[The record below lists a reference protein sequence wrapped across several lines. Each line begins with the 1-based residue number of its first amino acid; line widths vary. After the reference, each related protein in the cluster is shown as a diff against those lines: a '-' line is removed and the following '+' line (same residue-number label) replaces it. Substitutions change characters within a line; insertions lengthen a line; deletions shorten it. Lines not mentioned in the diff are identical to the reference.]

1 MSLFRSLSL
10 GKKLAL
16 GFSLI
21 VAVGIT
27 SGIYYYQQIKT
38 LEALSEGISQ
48 MWLPGIVRSSELK
61 ELVASIHSSQYEYLV
76 ANDEKSRAVADEKLS
91 TAIGSFQIYFKT
103 FSENMSSDEEAGLVA
118 EAETHWNTIN
128 AGNEKF
134 LEFIKAN
141 KTAEAQRLISVEL
154 LEAFKDL
161 EGILKKV
168 GETQYKGG
176 LEASELTGNSFRVT
190 KWITI
195 ASVCASVLLSLL
207 VSFGIYTSITS
218 SLQDIIGN
226 LKNCATTAQ
235 QHSQD
240 LQTTSKSLSANA
252 SEAAL
257 SISGTA
263 SAVEE
268 ITSMIEKTSQNAIQ
282 SQDRSTKSQESV
294 HLGQESAH
302 RFTNSMQDLD
312 SGIVSVDSGISEL
325 LKALENIAQFMQA
338 INEKTKLTNDIVFQ
352 TKLLSFNAS
361 VEAARAGEY
370 GKGFSVVAEEVGKL
384 AIMSGNTSKEIN
396 DIVTQSTARVKEIA
410 TAAKDKFEGLLQ
422 QNRHN
427 VERGNNSVQEFNG
440 VFDQIVTHVG
450 DVAGMINEIAEASK
464 EQSKGIREISKAMSQ
479 LDQATQENSKSSED
493 VSTASLSMNE
503 QVENLLSVVHS
514 LEKLLK
520 GDGRTEQDKPVIPVI
535 AIELVDKKKN
545 SVAA

>member
-1 MSLFRSLSL
+1 MSFFKSWSL
-10 GKKLAL
+10 GKKLAI

-21 VAVGIT
+21 VAVGT
-27 SGIYYYQQIKT
+27 VSGVYYYYQIKK

-61 ELVASIHSSQYEYLV
+61 ELVASIQASQFQYLV
-76 ANDEKSRAVADEKLS
+76 ANDEKSRATAEDKLS
-91 TAIGSFQIYFKT
+91 TAVGSFQIYFKT
-103 FSENMSSDEEAGLVA
+103 FSENTTSDEEAELVN
-118 EAETHWNTIN
+118 EAQSYWDAIN
-128 AGNEKF
+128 SGNDQF
-134 LEFIKAN
+134 VDLIKAN
-141 KTAEAQRLISVEL
+141 KTAEAQKIILVDL
-154 LEAFKDL
+154 QDPFKNLE
-161 EGILKKV
+161 EVLKKA
-168 GETQYKGG
+168 GESQYKGG
-176 LEASELTGNSFRVT
+176 LEASELTGNSFRIT

-195 ASVCASVLLSLL
+195 ASACASVLLSLL
-207 VSFGIYTSITS
+207 VSFGIYTSITR

-226 LKNCATTAQ
+226 LKSCATNAQ

-240 LQTTSKSLSANA
+240 LQATSKSLSANA

-268 ITSMIEKTSQNAIQ
+268 ITSMIEKTSQNAVQ
-282 SQDRSTKSQESV
+282 SQDRSGKSQQSV
-294 HLGQESAH
+294 QLGQESAN

-312 SGIVSVDSGISEL
+312 NGIVSVDNGISEL

-384 AIMSGNTSKEIN
+384 AVMSGNTSKEIN

-410 TAAKDKFEGLLQ
+410 AAAKSKFEGLLQ

-427 VERGNNSVQEFNG
+427 VEQGNSSVQEFNG
-440 VFDQIVTHVG
+440 VFDQIVTNVG
-450 DVAGMINEIAEASK
+450 EVATMINEIAEASK

-479 LDQATQENSKSSED
+479 LDQATQENSKSSEE

-503 QVENLLSVVHS
+503 QVENLLNVVHS
-514 LEKLLK
+514 LEELLK
-520 GDGRTEQDKPVIPVI
+520 GQGHAGKEEFLNPIVADEAEEG
-535 AIELVDKKKN
+535 KKL